1 MRPLKQT
8 AAMTLSAVML
18 VMLAGCSNE
27 ASFDEIGANLEQD
40 ALDRTAFL
48 FRDARDCIQINVEDA
63 APVEDTDLFVASLED
78 CAFSL
83 QILDL
88 TDEEILSEFRP
99 AGDGTWL
106 VSGHT
111 AEQRLTLTAYTTGLA
126 RFDSGLVAARRIKS
140 LCWSLSFDI
149 QTGSDVSVTDETC
162 SPAIFLVDSEYILT
176 NIAELEA
183 LL

>member
-1 MRPLKQT
+1 MKSVIVL
-8 AAMTLSAVML
+8 
-18 VMLAGCSNE
+18 LASTSLLGSCVGVPAN
-27 ASFDEIGANLEQD
+27 EIGADLEVK
-40 ALDRTAFL
+40 ALERTAFL
-48 FRDARDCIQINVEDA
+48 FADASACIQIQAEEEAPIEDVE
-63 APVEDTDLFVASLED
+63 LFESKLD
-78 CAFSL
+78 QCGFSL

-126 RFDSGLVAARRIKS
+126 RFDSGLVAARHIRS
-140 LCWSLSFDI
+140 LCWSLSLDI
-149 QTGSDVSVTDETC
+149 QTGSDVNITDETC

-183 LL
+183 AT